1 VPADIDDGFHYA
13 CVSRGAAR
21 KVMGP
26 GSRYLYT
33 YRSMKSLA
41 SILDQVQQL
50 TPASISSHPRQPA
63 RQSVLVT
70 RSSLGNQRNP
80 SQHFLC

>member
-1 VPADIDDGFHYA
+1 MPADIDDGFHYA

-33 YRSMKSLA
+33 HRSMKSLA
-41 SILDQVQQL
+41 SIIDQVPQL
-50 TPASISSHPRQPA
+50 TRRASHRTLA
-63 RQSVLVT
+63 DL
-70 RSSLGNQRNP
+70 LGNQ
-80 SQHFLC
+80 CW